1 MTPLFCA
8 LENKASIDV
17 VAFLVDQDKEA
28 LMLESYKL
36 GRTPLH
42 VAASRGATIEVLQL
56 LLRERP
62 EAVHQ
67 QDAWGKTPF
76 ACACAA
82 AAEFLDED
90 HCQHMTEVLEILM
103 DPSTIIEADRAGMLP
118 LHLACGAAMN
128 LENLE
133 LLLDEY
139 PEAICTPDHNG
150 RLPCHAAC
158 TNPRVTVECLD
169 VLVSAFPEALRT
181 FDKVGAL
188 PLHIAI
194 QRKMPVDVILF
205 LIESEEGA
213 VRTREGS
220 SQMYPL
226 HLASR
231 TGADPLVLERLA
243 DIYPKAIASV
253 DANGN
258 TIFHLACMQRQL
270 TVELAELLLDR
281 CSYDVI
287 RKVNEDQSLPL
298 HLAAQYRASL
308 PVLQLLID
316 HYPEGL
322 LCKDKN
328 GNIPLHKAF
337 QATYN
342 EMSTLVR
349 MAQQNHRQLSKRN
362 KRDQKPMDCA
372 SDVIKKR
379 FRRARY
385 WYNVRK
391 AYCPI
396 CIRMK

>member
-8 LENKASIDV
+8 LENKASVNV
-17 VAFLVDQDKEA
+17 VAFLIDQDQEA
-28 LMLESYKL
+28 LHLESYKL

-42 VAASRGATIEVLQL
+42 VAASRGAAIEVLQL
-56 LLRERP
+56 LLRQRP
-62 EAVHQ
+62 EAVQ
-67 QDAWGKTPF
+67 EKDAWGKTPF

-82 AAEFLDED
+82 VTEYVDED
-90 HCQHMTEVLEILM
+90 RHQHMTAVLELLM
-103 DPSTIIEADRAGMLP
+103 DPTTMIEADRAGMLP
-118 LHLACGAAMN
+118 LHIACAAGMN
-128 LENLE
+128 VENVE

-139 PEAICTPDHNG
+139 PEAICTPDHMG

-158 TNPRVTVECLD
+158 TNPRITVECLD

-181 FDKVGAL
+181 FDKMGSL

-194 QRKMPVDVILF
+194 QRKLPVAAILF
-205 LIESEEGA
+205 LIEAEEGA
-213 VRTREGS
+213 VRTREGTT
-220 SQMYPL
+220 QMYPL
-226 HLASR
+226 HLAARS
-231 TGADPLVLERLA
+231 GADPAILERLA

-253 DANGN
+253 DTNGN

-270 TVELAELLLDR
+270 TVDLAELLLGR
-281 CSYDVI
+281 CSYDAI

-316 HYPEGL
+316 HYPEAL
-322 LCKDKN
+322 LCQDKQ

-337 QATYN
+337 QTTST

-349 MAQQNHRQLSKRN
+349 MAQQNRRQLSKRN
-362 KRDQKPMDCA
+362 KRGQRPAECA
-372 SDVIKKR
+372 SDVMQKR